1 MRSLHILKRKVR
13 GRDVTDQLHIR
24 YRKDRNGRKTIAP
37 FINGYNVT
45 DLPMRL
51 WVPEVQRAIIH
62 AYELG
67 RLNAIAQITDS
78 LPTTTVAA
86 KEWVEDKTGY

>member
-1 MRSLHILKRKVR
+1 MA
-13 GRDVTDQLHIR
+13 DQLHIR
-24 YRKDRNGRKTIAP
+24 YRKDRNGKKLIAP

-45 DLPMRL
+45 DLPSKF

-67 RLNAIAQITDS
+67 RLNAIDQITDS
-78 LPTTTVAA
+78 LPTTTVTT
-86 KEWVEDKTGY
+86 KEWVEDQTGY